1 MLGEATKNRIGGL
14 VSDAIGILVTDTAV
28 HAHVLN
34 APGSQADLGVE
45 RERDTPLS
53 IAFTR
58 MVVLLK
64 QRLESDSLGI
74 AIAVPTR
81 MGHVDRLT
89 CLEGLAELDPDWCT
103 VMSAASAGCLSQ
115 LGKYAEARAVLC
127 FERYGGVVTA
137 SQLLMEAEPASL
149 LVDAIAHG
157 TDPRWGFDLGDSS
170 FPRTDDCRDLLW
182 DLRTKTL
189 QAQTSAGAGASMAN
203 FSAAVVGDLATS
215 IPFEMS
221 VTSRLGLSCSRFGP
235 QQVSR
240 GAARYAN
247 ALTGGEPS
255 ISVIERSGRD
265 VGLEIGASD
274 VFDVVISS
282 NAILPHTTTV
292 PMTTGE
298 DNQPDLCVVLVE
310 GPTDRRHNSEV
321 IAEYTVENLPPHKAG
336 ELNLEL
342 GIGLDE
348 NGLVSVAIRNSGAEE
363 FLSTEVRDALGEP
376 LARQCGSCLSF
387 SDFKAL
393 FCEACGRPFPASNIH
408 HDAEENMVDEPSPA
422 IHTQPA
428 AQVTNAGPGV
438 IDSSSTRSCPFC
450 AEIIQRAAI
459 KCRHCGEFL
468 DERPLPTSLQDDSR
482 AASSNPSEA
491 SEKDA
496 ATFNGLL
503 FVSHA
508 SADLSVAE
516 QLVTAFEDR
525 RIPTWLAHRDI
536 RVGDNYAAQIY
547 NAITRSSH
555 ILVLLSPDGV
565 ASPHV
570 RREVNVAIDNGIAV
584 LPLVVTQSTDF
595 MANLPGDWK
604 YWLGVVQAKPFAGPD
619 SAVRDIELLLKD

>member
-1 MLGEATKNRIGGL
+1 M
-14 VSDAIGILVTDTAV
+14 SDAIGILVTDTAI

-34 APGSQADLGVE
+34 APGPQADLGVE

-53 IAFTR
+53 NAFTR
-58 MVVLLK
+58 MVGLLE
-64 QRLESDSLGI
+64 QRLESDSLGV

-89 CLEGLAELDPDWCT
+89 CLEGVAELDPDWCT
-103 VMSAASAGCLSQ
+103 VISAASAGCLSE

-137 SQLLMEAEPASL
+137 SQMLMEAEPASL
-149 LVDAIAHG
+149 QIAAIAHG

-170 FPRTDDCRDLLW
+170 FPRSDDCRDLLW

-189 QAQTSAGAGASMAN
+189 QAHTSASAGASMAN

-215 IPFEMS
+215 LPFEMS
-221 VTSRLGLSCSRFGP
+221 VTSRLGLSCSRFSP

-247 ALTGGEPS
+247 ALSGGEPS
-255 ISVIERSGRD
+255 ISLIERSGRD
-265 VGLEIGASD
+265 VGIEIGASD
-274 VFDVVISS
+274 VFDAVISS
-282 NAILPHTTTV
+282 NAILPCTTTV

-310 GPTDRRHNSEV
+310 GPTHSRHHSET

-336 ELNLEL
+336 GLNLEL

-348 NGLVSVAIRNSGAEE
+348 DGLVSVAIRNSGAEE
-363 FLSTEVRDALGEP
+363 FLCTDVRDALGEP

-387 SDFKAL
+387 SDFGAL
-393 FCEACGRPFPASNIH
+393 FCEACGRPFPVSNID
-408 HDAEENMVDEPSPA
+408 HDAEQDVEGEPSPA
-422 IHTQPA
+422 ADTRPA
-428 AQVTNAGPGV
+428 AQLANAAPEA
-438 IDSSSTRSCPFC
+438 IDSPSTRSCPFC
-450 AEIIQRAAI
+450 AEVIQRAAI

-468 DERPLPTSLQDDSR
+468 DERRLPTAMQGDSR
-482 AASSNPSEA
+482 TEASDPSEA
-491 SEKDA
+491 SENEVVS
-496 ATFNGLL
+496 FNGLL

-508 SADLSVAE
+508 SADLAVAE

-525 RIPTWLAHRDI
+525 GIPTWLAHRDI

-584 LPLVVTQSTDF
+584 LPLVVTRSTDF
-595 MANLPGDWK
+595 MASLPSDWK